1 VQLDGRKQQ
10 VNFYRR
16 GFNGMEKDDEVKGV
30 GNSYDF
36 GARLYDV
43 RVGRWMTVDP
53 LATKYTSWS
62 PYVFCIDN
70 PILNIDSDG
79 REVIVTI
86 TQRKDQK
93 PLIEIKVSGAIIN
106 ESTADFTPA
115 QIVKRMNIFQNEVN
129 DVYNKSFDEFEVK
142 VTLDFIEVKSRD
154 EINEEDHVISIQD
167 RWNTSSGG
175 KVNTIGGKVIF
186 LPSSSF
192 SSYKDRPRPHELGHW
207 LGLLHPW
214 DNGYETE
221 FKEGKRNIMSYDGD
235 ESGSS
240 IPPNQLTIES
250 HQIKQITQLFFGGKL
265 NQGSNTSKNPN
276 EVITE
281 GIDTYKYNPSE
292 VQLNCGTENCK
303 PEEKKSE

>member
-1 VQLDGRKQQ
+1 VQLDGRTQQ
-10 VNFYRR
+10 VDFYRR
-16 GFNGMEKDDEVKGV
+16 GFNGMEKDDEVKGG

-175 KVNTIGGKVIF
+175 RVNTIGGNVMF

-240 IPPNQLTIES
+240 IPPNQYTIES
-250 HQIKQITQLFFGGKL
+250 HQIMQITQMFFGGNL
-265 NQGSNTSKNPN
+265 NSGDNKETNPRKNN
-276 EVITE
+276 A
-281 GIDTYKYNPSE
+281 IDLEKYQYNPSE
-292 VQLNCGTENCK
+292 VELYCG
-303 PEEKKSE
+303 EEKCE